1 MQALV
6 RPFPDSLRQPPEL
19 FAAKIRRRVRCTKW
33 FCCSA
38 AKPRMHV
45 VNTESLRVFRALLIA
60 YAHVVI
66 ENCCFA
72 WLGYARFRPPE
83 DRFPAALGG

>member
-1 MQALV
+1 
-6 RPFPDSLRQPPEL
+6 
-19 FAAKIRRRVRCTKW
+19 
-33 FCCSA
+33 
-38 AKPRMHV
+38 MHV